1 MEDKLKREL
10 GFWSVFAIATGA
22 MISSGLFILPGIA
35 YARTGPSVFLSYFFA
50 GLLAVAGM
58 LSQAELISAMPRAGG
73 DYFYVT
79 RTLGPAAGTVSGLLT
94 WASLSFKSAF
104 ALIGMAT
111 FLELIVPINM
121 HVAAI
126 ALTAVFVALNILGA
140 KEASLIQ
147 KILVVSMLGLL
158 LLYIFEGIQDVRV
171 TNFEPFAFDGLK
183 GIISTAGMV
192 FISYGGLL
200 KVASIAEEV
209 KNPGKNIPL
218 GMFIS
223 FFVVVSLYFLVIL
236 TTVGVLGDKLAN
248 SLTPITDGAAV
259 VLGSLGQKLIGVA
272 AVLAFVSTAN
282 AGIMAA
288 ARYPFAL
295 SRDGLLPT
303 VTGKL
308 NRFGVP
314 FVSVL
319 LTGALIVAS
328 LLMPLKPFVK
338 AASSVLILSYAFACL
353 SLLIM
358 RFSGITNYR
367 PQFRAPLFPY
377 IQIIGLVGYV
387 AMVVE
392 MGLESILIT
401 LGIGALGLVFYMR
414 YGGKHKREFALLHLI
429 ARITDRK
436 IAERTLENELMEII
450 IERDKI
456 VEDRFDRLVKKSKI
470 LDIKGKISKLELF
483 RRVAA
488 EMASELGMDFDE
500 LLRMLEE
507 REKESSTAITPFIA
521 IPHVV
526 IDGEDKFTMVVVRA
540 LDGVYFSETA
550 PEVKAIFFLAG
561 TRDERQFHLQALA
574 AIAQIVGN
582 PNFED
587 SWLNARDVED
597 LRDILLLSRRVRA

>member
-1 MEDKLKREL
+1 MKNKLKREL
-10 GFWSVFAIATGA
+10 GLWSVFAIATGA
-22 MISSGLFILPGIA
+22 MISSGLFILPGMA
-35 YARTGPSVFLSYFFA
+35 YARAGPSVFLSYFFA

-200 KVASIAEEV
+200 KVASVAEEV

-303 VTGKL
+303 VIGRL

-319 LTGALIVAS
+319 LTGALILGS

-377 IQIIGLVGYV
+377 IQIIGLAGYLT
-387 AMVVE
+387 MVIE

-401 LGIGALGLVFYMR
+401 IGIGALGLVFYMK

-429 ARITDRK
+429 ARITDKK
-436 IAERTLENELMEII
+436 IAVRTLENELMEII
-450 IERDKI
+450 IERDEI

-488 EMASELGMDFDE
+488 EMALESGLDFDE
-500 LLRMLEE
+500 LFRMLEK

-526 IDGEDKFTMVVVRA
+526 IDGEKKFSMVVVRA
-540 LDGVYFSETA
+540 LNGVYFSETA
-550 PEVKAIFFLAG
+550 PEVKAIFFLVG

-587 SWLNARDVED
+587 IWLNARDVED

>member
-10 GFWSVFAIATGA
+10 GLWSVFAIATGA

-183 GIISTAGMV
+183 GIVSTAGMV

-401 LGIGALGLVFYMR
+401 LGIGALGLVFYMK

-550 PEVKAIFFLAG
+550 PEVKAVFFLAG

-587 SWLNARDVED
+587 SWLSARDVGD

>member
-10 GFWSVFAIATGA
+10 GLWSVFAIATGA

-111 FLELIVPINM
+111 FLELIAPINM

-387 AMVVE
+387 AMVIE

-401 LGIGALGLVFYMR
+401 LGIGALGLVFYMK
-414 YGGKHKREFALLHLI
+414 YGGKRKREFALLHLI

-526 IDGEDKFTMVVVRA
+526 IDGEKKFGMVVVRA

>member
-10 GFWSVFAIATGA
+10 GLWSVFAIATGA

>member
-10 GFWSVFAIATGA
+10 GLWSVFAIATGA

-401 LGIGALGLVFYMR
+401 LGIGALGLVFYMK

-500 LLRMLEE
+500 LFRMLEE

-526 IDGEDKFTMVVVRA
+526 IDGEKKFGMVVVRA

>member
-10 GFWSVFAIATGA
+10 GLWSVFAIATGA

-401 LGIGALGLVFYMR
+401 LGIGALGLVFYMK

-500 LLRMLEE
+500 LFRMLEE

-587 SWLNARDVED
+587 SWLSARDVED

>member
-10 GFWSVFAIATGA
+10 GLWSVFAIATGA

-526 IDGEDKFTMVVVRA
+526 IDGEKKFGMVVVRA

-587 SWLNARDVED
+587 SWLSARDVED

>member
-10 GFWSVFAIATGA
+10 GLWSVFAIATGA

-500 LLRMLEE
+500 LFRMLEE

-526 IDGEDKFTMVVVRA
+526 IDGEKKFGMVVVRA